1 MNYAP
6 FLQCKRN
13 MFFQIMKEKKN
24 MGLKERR
31 KKIMTLMLA
40 ACVAGTSVVPV
51 AASDVSVFS
60 DGTDASPE
68 AFDSADVD
76 SANVAAQKTI
86 YINSYPFQLQQ

>member
-1 MNYAP
+1 
-6 FLQCKRN
+6 
-13 MFFQIMKEKKN
+13 
-24 MGLKERR
+24 
-31 KKIMTLMLA
+31 MLA

-86 YINSYPFQLQQ
+86 YINFYDEEANACLLYTSRCV